1 MPIRDLKGQ
10 VVLITGASSG
20 IGRETAYRFAREG
33 TRLAL
38 TYHKGGKRG
47 IEAEKRC
54 RRMGAED
61 TLLLHLN
68 VMDNRSISDA
78 VKKVRR
84 KYGGIDYLINNAG
97 VGIFLPFKEQSVQ
110 DIERQIGTNLEGLIK
125 VTRAFLPFIRKGMVN
140 IASAAGK
147 TAYAEMSVYCG
158 TKFGVRGFT
167 QALAQEHPFLTI
179 CCVNPDMTAT
189 RLSGYQGQPPSE
201 VADVI
206 CNAVSGKI
214 KMVRGGDVDVWRVK
228 R

>member
-1 MPIRDLKGQ
+1 MKGQ

-20 IGRETAYRFAREG
+20 IGRETAYRFAQEE
-33 TRLAL
+33 TKLAL
-38 TYHKGGKRG
+38 TYNKGKKRG
-47 IEAEKRC
+47 LEAEKRC
-54 RRMGAED
+54 RRLGAED
-61 TLLLHLN
+61 THLVHLN
-68 VMDNRSISDA
+68 VMDNRSIGDA
-78 VKKVRR
+78 VKRVHR
-84 KYGGIDYLINNAG
+84 KYGGVDYLINNAG

-125 VTRAFLPFIRKGMVN
+125 VTRAFLPFIRKGIVN

-167 QALAQEHPFLTI
+167 QALAQEHPSLKI

-206 CNAVSGKI
+206 FRAVSGKI
-214 KMVRGGDVDVWRVK
+214 KVAGGGDVDLWRVK

>member
-1 MPIRDLKGQ
+1 MKGQ

-20 IGRETAYRFAREG
+20 IGRETAFRFAREG
-33 TRLAL
+33 TRLVL
-38 TYHKGGKRG
+38 TYNKGKKRG
-47 IEAEKRC
+47 LEAEKRC
-54 RRMGAED
+54 RRLGAED
-61 TLLLHLN
+61 TLLVHLN

-84 KYGGIDYLINNAG
+84 KYGGVDYLINNAG
-97 VGIFLPFKEQSVQ
+97 VGVFLPFVEQSVQ
-110 DIERQIGTNLEGLIK
+110 DIVRQIGTNLEGLIM
-125 VTRAFLPFIRKGMVN
+125 VTRDFLPFVRKGIVN

-167 QALAQEHPFLTI
+167 QALAQEHPSLKI

-206 CNAVSGKI
+206 FKTISGKI
-214 KMVRGGDVDVWRVK
+214 KVAGGGDVDLWRVK

>member
-1 MPIRDLKGQ
+1 MTNRDMKGQ

-20 IGRETAYRFAREG
+20 IGRETAYRFAQEG

-38 TYHKGGKRG
+38 TYNKGEKRG
-47 IEAEKRC
+47 LEVEKRC
-54 RRMGAED
+54 RRLGAED
-61 TLLLHLN
+61 TLLVHLN
-68 VMDNRSISDA
+68 VMDNRSIGDA
-78 VKKVRR
+78 VKRVRR
-84 KYGGIDYLINNAG
+84 KYGRVDYLINNAG
-97 VGIFLPFKEQSVQ
+97 VGIFLPFAEQSVQ
-110 DIERQIGTNLEGLIK
+110 DIERQIRTNLEGLIK
-125 VTRAFLPFIRKGMVN
+125 VTRAFLPFIRKGIVN

-167 QALAQEHPFLTI
+167 QALAQEHPSLKI

-206 CNAVSGKI
+206 FRAVSGKI
-214 KMVRGGDVDVWRVK
+214 KVAGGGDVDL
-228 R
+228 

>member
-1 MPIRDLKGQ
+1 MKGQ
-10 VVLITGASSG
+10 IVLITGASSG

-33 TRLAL
+33 TKLAL
-38 TYHKGGKRG
+38 TYNKGERRG
-47 IEAEKRC
+47 VEAEKRC

-61 TLLLHLN
+61 TLLVHLN

-78 VKKVRR
+78 VKRMRR
-84 KYGGIDYLINNAG
+84 KYGGVDYLINNAG
-97 VGIFLPFKEQSVQ
+97 VGVFLPFKEQSVQ
-110 DIERQIGTNLEGLIK
+110 DIERQIGTNLEGLIR
-125 VTRAFLPFIRKGMVN
+125 VTHAFLPFIRKGIVN

-167 QALAQEHPFLTI
+167 QALSQEHPSLKI

-189 RLSGYQGQPPSE
+189 RLSGFEGRPPSE

-206 CNAVSGKI
+206 FRAVSGTI
-214 KMVRGGDVDVWRVK
+214 NVVREGDVDVWRVK

>member
-1 MPIRDLKGQ
+1 MKGQ

-20 IGRETAYRFAREG
+20 IGRETAYRFAQEG

-38 TYHKGGKRG
+38 TYNKGKKRG
-47 IEAEKRC
+47 LEAEKRC
-54 RRMGAED
+54 RRLGAED
-61 TLLLHLN
+61 TLLVRLN
-68 VMDNRSISDA
+68 VMDNRSIGDA
-78 VKKVRR
+78 VKRVRR
-84 KYGGIDYLINNAG
+84 KYGGVDYLINNAG
-97 VGIFLPFKEQSVQ
+97 VGIFLPFTEQSVQ

-125 VTRAFLPFIRKGMVN
+125 VTRAFLPFIRKGIVN

-167 QALAQEHPFLTI
+167 QALAQEHPSLKI

-206 CNAVSGKI
+206 FRTVSGKI
-214 KMVRGGDVDVWRVK
+214 KVAGGGDVDLWRVK

>member
-1 MPIRDLKGQ
+1 MTIRDMKGQ
-10 VVLITGASSG
+10 VVFITGASSG
-20 IGRETAYRFAREG
+20 IGRETAYRFAQEG

-38 TYHKGGKRG
+38 TYNKGEKRG
-47 IEAEKRC
+47 LEAEKRC
-54 RRMGAED
+54 RRLGAED
-61 TLLLHLN
+61 TLLVHLN
-68 VMDNRSISDA
+68 VMDNRSIGDA
-78 VKKVRR
+78 VKRVRR
-84 KYGGIDYLINNAG
+84 KYGGVDYLINNAG
-97 VGIFLPFKEQSVQ
+97 MGIFLPFAEQSVQ

-125 VTRAFLPFIRKGMVN
+125 VSRAFLPFIRKGIVN

-167 QALAQEHPFLTI
+167 QALAQEHPSLKI

-206 CNAVSGKI
+206 FRAVSGKI
-214 KMVRGGDVDVWRVK
+214 KVAGGGDVDLWRIK
-228 R
+228 K